1 MMTLEHEVEMRYT
14 DDGVSLCPTLN
25 QSKSKYFL
33 KGCRIV
39 GFSAQISEVTIATS
53 ILKWLSSV
61 ARIQVVNLV
70 TVM

>member
-39 GFSAQISEVTIATS
+39 GFSAQISEVTIATACEPKES
-53 ILKWLSSV
+53 IVSTLQAFKS
-61 ARIQVVNLV
+61 
-70 TVM
+70 